1 MIGDFWESDV
11 CSEKGLLL
19 VVDVLLIITLDNL
32 SDPLCNHER
41 SNMTIS

>member
-19 VVDVLLIITLDNL
+19 VVDVLMTITLDNL
-32 SDPLCNHER
+32 SDLCATMR
-41 SNMTIS
+41 GLI